1 MTSAES
7 QDPSGRLVHLEIEV
21 PGTPEQVWQAI
32 ATSAG
37 LAGWIF
43 PTDIEPREGGAMVIH
58 RAPYGGDA
66 PATVSAWDPPRR
78 FAYEEPMGAAE
89 AAPWATEFLVEARV
103 GGTCLVR
110 LVSGFHEHGEQWEQ
124 LVEGAGEGWKGALL
138 TLRAYLTHFAGQPVA
153 RLDATGNTGEPLANR
168 AKVSAAL
175 LGALG
180 LTGLAGGD
188 SFKAPGDAPPLAGVV
203 ETASVFGELSG
214 HGVLLHTT
222 QPAPGLFEISTFT
235 MDGETVTVNVSG
247 RLYGAGV
254 DKIAGRDEPRW
265 NAWLQERFLTPA
277 TA

>member
-1 MTSAES
+1 MTPAEP
-7 QDPSGRLVHLEIEV
+7 QHPSGRLVHLDIEV
-21 PGTPEQVWQAI
+21 PGTPEQVWHAI

-78 FAYEEPMGAAE
+78 FAYTEPMGAAG

-110 LVSGFHEHGEQWEQ
+110 LVTGFHEHGEQWEEM
-124 LVEGAGEGWKGALL
+124 VEGAGEGWKGALL

-168 AKVSAAL
+168 AQVSAAL

-180 LTGLAGGD
+180 LTGLAGG
-188 SFKAPGDAPPLAGVV
+188 V
-203 ETASVFGELSG
+203 EPASDYGELSE

-222 QPAPGLFEISTFT
+222 DPAPGLFEISTFS
-235 MDGETVTVNVSG
+235 MDGQTVTVNVSG
-247 RLYGAGV
+247 RLYGEGV
-254 DKIAGRDEPRW
+254 EVVARRDEPRW
-265 NAWLQERFLTPA
+265 NAWLQERFLPAA